1 MAITIEMPRLSDSM
15 HEGIVLRWVKKIGDF
30 VEVGDHLADIETDKA
45 HVELQA
51 CEDGTL
57 MEILVPEG
65 GSAAVGAPIALL
77 QSEFGAASCD
87 CPPCPP
93 VKCSP
98 LAARLAAEAGL
109 NAGFQRHAARQ
120 IEIGENGNV
129 QVIRAQF
136 DLSLIHISE
145 PTRP

>member
-1 MAITIEMPRLSDSM
+1 MATTIEMPRLSDSM
-15 HEGIVLRWVKKIGDF
+15 HEGIVLRWIKKTGDF

-57 MEILVPEG
+57 AEILVPEG

-77 QSEFGAASCD
+77 QSEFGAAAYG

-93 VKCSP
+93 VTCSP

-109 NAGFQRHAARQ
+109 N
-120 IEIGENGNV
+120 
-129 QVIRAQF
+129 
-136 DLSLIHISE
+136 
-145 PTRP
+145 

>member
-77 QSEFGAASCD
+77 QSCLLYT
-87 CPPCPP
+87 
-93 VKCSP
+93 SP
-98 LAARLAAEAGL
+98 SPRD
-109 NAGFQRHAARQ
+109 RQ
-120 IEIGENGNV
+120 KS
-129 QVIRAQF
+129 RMPSSA
-136 DLSLIHISE
+136 
-145 PTRP
+145 

>member
-57 MEILVPEG
+57 MEILVAVPPRWALPLRCFSRN
-65 GSAAVGAPIALL
+65 SAPPPATALRARP
-77 QSEFGAASCD
+77 SN
-87 CPPCPP
+87 
-93 VKCSP
+93 
-98 LAARLAAEAGL
+98 AARWPPGWPRKP
-109 NAGFQRHAARQ
+109 G
-120 IEIGENGNV
+120 
-129 QVIRAQF
+129 
-136 DLSLIHISE
+136 
-145 PTRP
+145 

>member
-77 QSEFGAASCD
+77 QSNSA
-87 CPPCPP
+87 PPPATALRARP
-93 VKCSP
+93 SN
-98 LAARLAAEAGL
+98 AARWPPGWPRKP
-109 NAGFQRHAARQ
+109 G
-120 IEIGENGNV
+120 
-129 QVIRAQF
+129 
-136 DLSLIHISE
+136 
-145 PTRP
+145 